1 MLLLCLHFLLSTK
14 HYDILKPV
22 PDIRNHMTMFTLDK
36 TLLIKSILAKLP
48 TVKLIYLFGSFASGE
63 QHSKSDLD
71 IAILPVKTLD
81 NLNRWQLA
89 QSLACELDIDVDLI
103 DLTSASTVLCQQ
115 VITQGQ
121 LLWGESNDDD
131 FFAVKTMSMYQHLQA
146 ERALILTDL
155 MAKQTK
161 NKEPIH
167 E

>member
-1 MLLLCLHFLLSTK
+1 
-14 HYDILKPV
+14 
-22 PDIRNHMTMFTLDK
+22 MFNLDK
-36 TLLIKSILAKLP
+36 ALLIKSIQAKLP
-48 TVKLIYLFGSFASGE
+48 SVKLIYLFGSFASGD

-71 IAILPVKTLD
+71 IAILPVKSLD

-89 QSLACELDIDVDLI
+89 QTLACELDIDVDLI
-103 DLTSASTVLCQQ
+103 DLTTASTVLCQQ

-121 LLWGESNDDD
+121 LLWGDSYDDD
-131 FFAVKTMSMYQHLQA
+131 LFAVKTMSMYQHLQA

-161 NKEPIH
+161 DKEPIH